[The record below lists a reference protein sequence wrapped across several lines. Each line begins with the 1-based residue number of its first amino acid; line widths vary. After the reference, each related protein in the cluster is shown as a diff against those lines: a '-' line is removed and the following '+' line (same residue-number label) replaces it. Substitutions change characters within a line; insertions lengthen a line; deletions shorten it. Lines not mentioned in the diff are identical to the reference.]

1 LQHEQ
6 SFADTFN
13 TFMRGKASEYG
24 CRFHSF
30 SVDGQDRDARA
41 DYLLTD
47 SDRFAIVEFKYSSSS
62 LVSEKYKPRRLKLC
76 QKLVLRQDMQ
86 SLHDLCHFI
95 SWTEGSSMS
104 VKTNIYRH
112 EICNRG
118 VFGDGCGLSD
128 SSHFLST
135 RASAGLFATDFFNP
149 IGSRSLSLAEFET
162 YLAWVLT
169 ETSASTKSTLELVA
183 HNPASN
189 DLALVRLNSIAEA
202 QTWVRNHVAPP
213 PSPRY
218 GI

>member
-1 LQHEQ
+1 
-6 SFADTFN
+6 
-13 TFMRGKASEYG
+13 MRNKASEHR

-30 SVDGQDRDARA
+30 SVDGQDRDAGA

-47 SDRFAIVEFKYSSSS
+47 SDRFSLVEFKFSSGS
-62 LVSEKYKPRRLKLC
+62 LVSEKYKPKRLTLCRKLA
-76 QKLVLRQDMQ
+76 QRPDMR

-112 EICNRG
+112 EICNRR
-118 VFGDGCGLSD
+118 VFGDSCGLSD
-128 SSHFLST
+128 TSPILNT
-135 RASAGLFATDFFNP
+135 RVSAGVFANEFFASSS
-149 IGSRSLSLAEFET
+149 SRSLSLAEFEA
-162 YLAWVLT
+162 YLDWVLT
-169 ETSASTKSTLELVA
+169 ETSASTNSTLELIA
-183 HNPASN
+183 HNPVSN

-202 QTWVRNHVAPP
+202 QLWVRNHVPPP